1 MDRNGTELMKGMS
14 ATREDYEFA
23 ELPPEDVKKIAD
35 TEKSLSQDKNT
46 EIILLAYE
54 KRKH

>member
-1 MDRNGTELMKGMS
+1 MKGMS